1 MYASVDTAANAE
13 ASARVGIIQLRG
25 EMRGNEMNSARFHDR
40 RSGARPYP
48 QASSMTTSNTE
59 VAIIGGGAAGIA
71 AGRRLRDAGVECLIV
86 EARSRLGGRA
96 WTVTDAA
103 GFALDH
109 GCGWLHSADRN
120 PWVPIVEA
128 QGRTID
134 KTAPPWSRPSLPGV
148 FAPGEQSAFN
158 QAMGEFFERLSTAVA
173 NGKDMPAADLLE
185 PGNRWNELI
194 IAVGTYISG
203 TELRNMSALDFEHY
217 DDTEVNW
224 RVLQGYGAAI
234 AAHGEGVPVR
244 FDCPVTRIDHR
255 GKRLRIETAQGD
267 IAADATIVTLPST
280 VLANAEDFFAPALP
294 DKTRAASRLPLG
306 LADKLFLS
314 LEQPEEFAAGGRLFG
329 RTDRAGTGTY
339 HMRPFGRPMIEAF
352 YAGQCARD
360 LEAGGADAFFDFAV
374 SELTGHFG
382 SAFARRIKPLA
393 IHCWGADPYARGS
406 YSYAMPGAADERAVM
421 AAAVDDRLFFA
432 GEACSAHDFS
442 TAHGGYLT
450 GIAAADQAI
459 AARKRLARA

>member
-1 MYASVDTAANAE
+1 MA
-13 ASARVGIIQLRG
+13 
-25 EMRGNEMNSARFHDR
+25 
-40 RSGARPYP
+40 
-48 QASSMTTSNTE
+48 TSNTE

-96 WTVTDAA
+96 WTVADAA
-103 GFALDH
+103 GFALDL

-120 PWVPIVEA
+120 PWVAIAEA

-134 KTAPPWSRPSLPGV
+134 RTAPPWSQPSL
-148 FAPGEQSAFN
+148 ASAFPLAD
-158 QAMGEFFERLSTAVA
+158 QHDFGKAMQQFFERLSAAVT
-173 NGKDMPAADLLE
+173 NGKDLGKDLGDDMPASALLE
-185 PGNRWNELI
+185 PGNRWNNLI
-194 IAVGTYISG
+194 TAIGTYISG
-203 TELRNMSALDFEHY
+203 TELEHMSALDFEHY

-224 RVLQGYGAAI
+224 RVLQGYGTAI
-234 AAHGEGVPVR
+234 AAHGDGVPVL

-255 GKRLRIETAQGD
+255 GTRLRIETAQGD
-267 IAADATIVTLPST
+267 IAADAVIVTLPST

-294 DKTRAASRLPLG
+294 EKTRAASRLPLG

-314 LEQPEEFAAGGRLFG
+314 LERPEEFAAGARLFG

-360 LEAGGADAFFDFAV
+360 LETGGADAFFDFAV
-374 SELTGHFG
+374 SELTDHFG
-382 SAFARRIKPLA
+382 SAFAQRIKPLS
-393 IHCWGADPYARGS
+393 IHCWGSDPYARGS
-406 YSYAMPGAADERAVM
+406 YSYAMPGAAGERAVL

-459 AARKRLARA
+459 AARKREARA

>member
-1 MYASVDTAANAE
+1 MTV
-13 ASARVGIIQLRG
+13 RG
-25 EMRGNEMNSARFHDR
+25 TD
-40 RSGARPYP
+40 
-48 QASSMTTSNTE
+48 

-71 AGRRLRDAGVECLIV
+71 AARRLYDAGVECLIV

-96 WTVTDAA
+96 WTIADAA
-103 GFALDH
+103 GFALDL

-120 PWVPIVEA
+120 PWVAIAEA
-128 QGRTID
+128 QGRTVD
-134 KTAPPWSRPSLPGV
+134 RTAPPWSQPSLP
-148 FAPGEQSAFN
+148 SAFPLAD
-158 QAMGEFFERLSTAVA
+158 QHEFGEAMQQFFERLSAAVA
-173 NGKDMPAADLLE
+173 NGDDMPASALLE
-185 PGNRWNELI
+185 PGNRWNNLI
-194 IAVGTYISG
+194 TAVGTYISG
-203 TELRNMSALDFEHY
+203 AELEHMSALDFERY

-224 RVLQGYGAAI
+224 RVLQGYGTAI
-234 AAHGEGVPVR
+234 AAHGDGVPVV

-267 IAADATIVTLPST
+267 IAADAAIVTLPST

-294 DKTRAASRLPLG
+294 EKTRAASRLPLG

-314 LEQPEEFAAGGRLFG
+314 LERPEEFAAGARLFG
-329 RTDRAGTGTY
+329 RTDRVGTGTY

-360 LEAGGADAFFDFAV
+360 LEAGGADAFFEFAV
-374 SELTGHFG
+374 SELTGQFG
-382 SAFARRIKPLA
+382 SAFAQRVKPLA
-393 IHCWGADPYARGS
+393 IHCWGADLYARGS
-406 YSYAMPGAADERAVM
+406 YSYAMPGAAGERAVL

-450 GIAAADQAI
+450 GVAAADLAI